1 MNIARPLLIGLLSAA
16 AGCSSTLDRTCDEV
30 EFYELAKEGKRIEVP
45 EGLDSLDELKEIPL
59 PQASPREERPEGSPC
74 LDLPPTI
81 LGQE

>member
-1 MNIARPLLIGLLSAA
+1 MKVARLIAILLASAA
-16 AGCSSTLDRTCDEV
+16 AGCGGTVDLTCDEQ
-30 EFYELAKEGKRIEVP
+30 EFYETATEGKRIEVP
-45 EGLDSLDELKEIPL
+45 EGLDNLDELKEIPL

>member
-1 MNIARPLLIGLLSAA
+1 MIAARLLTILLLSTA
-16 AGCSSTLDRTCDEV
+16 AGCGTVDMSCDEQ
-30 EFYELAKEGKRIEVP
+30 EFYELAEEGKRIEVP
-45 EGLDSLDELKEIPL
+45 EGLDSLDEFKEIPL